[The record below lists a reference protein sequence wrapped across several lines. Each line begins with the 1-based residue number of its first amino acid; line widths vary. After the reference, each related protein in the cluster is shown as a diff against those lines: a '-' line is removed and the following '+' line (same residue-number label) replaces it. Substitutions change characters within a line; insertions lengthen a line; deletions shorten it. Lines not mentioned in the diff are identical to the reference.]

1 MTISRANKE
10 DLPAILQLQYR
21 AYQSEAVLLQNF
33 SSPPLKQTLADLVA
47 EFERGI
53 VLKAEEGGMI
63 VGSVRAYF
71 EDGTARI
78 GKLIVDPAFQ
88 GRGIGTALLSAV
100 EQACSAPRYELF
112 TSSKSEKNIRLYER
126 VGYRKFLEKQV
137 SADLSFVY
145 LEKTALA

>member
-1 MTISRANKE
+1 MTIVQAERE
-10 DLPAILQLQYR
+10 DLKAILQLQYL

-33 SSPPLKQTLADLVA
+33 LIPPLKQTLADLEA
-47 EFERGI
+47 EFERGV

-63 VGSVRAYF
+63 IGSVRAYC
-71 EDGTARI
+71 EDGTTRI

-100 EQACSAPRYELF
+100 EQACPAPRYELF

-126 VGYRKFLEKQV
+126 AGYVRFAKKDAGEGIT
-137 SADLSFVY
+137 FVY
-145 LEKTALA
+145 LEKPST

>member
-1 MTISRANKE
+1 MTIIQAERE
-10 DLPAILQLQYR
+10 DLEAILQLQYL

-33 SSPPLKQTLADLVA
+33 SIPPLKQTLTDLEA

-63 VGSVRAYF
+63 VGSVRAYC

-88 GRGIGTALLSAV
+88 AELARRAGVSLPAGNGSGFPRVNVRDGSN
-100 EQACSAPRYELF
+100 APATGPMAQWPNGKRFICYREF
-112 TSSKSEKNIRLYER
+112 TTIAHQCNP
-126 VGYRKFLEKQV
+126 
-137 SADLSFVY
+137 
-145 LEKTALA
+145 

>member
-1 MTISRANKE
+1 MTIIQAERE
-10 DLPAILQLQYR
+10 DLEAILQLQYR

-33 SSPPLKQTLADLVA
+33 SIPPLKQTLADLVA
-47 EFERGI
+47 EFERGV

-63 VGSVRAYF
+63 IGSVRAYC
-71 EDGTARI
+71 EDGTTRI

-126 VGYRKFLEKQV
+126 AGYVRFAEKE
-137 SADLSFVY
+137 AGGGITFVY
-145 LEKTALA
+145 LQKA

>member
-1 MTISRANKE
+1 MTISRATKE
-10 DLPAILQLQYR
+10 DLSAILNLQYR

-33 SSPPLKQTLADLVA
+33 SIPPLKQTLADLAA
-47 EFERGI
+47 EFERGV
-53 VLKAEEGGMI
+53 VLKAEECGKI
-63 VGSVRAYF
+63 VGSVRACC
-71 EDGTARI
+71 EGDTARI

-126 VGYRKFLEKQV
+126 AGYVRFAEKE
-137 SADLSFVY
+137 AGAGITFVY
-145 LEKTALA
+145 LEKHSA

>member
-1 MTISRANKE
+1 MTILPATLP
-10 DLPAILQLQYR
+10 DLPAILSLQYL

-33 SSPPLKQTLADLVA
+33 SIPPLKQTLAELEA
-47 EFERGI
+47 EFTSGI
-53 VLKAEEGGMI
+53 ILKAVEDGEI
-63 VGSVRAYF
+63 IGSVRAKH
-71 EDGTARI
+71 ENGTAYI
-78 GKLIVDPAFQ
+78 GKLIVHPAHQ
-88 GRGIGTALLSAV
+88 GNGIGTNLLYAI
-100 EQACSAPRYELF
+100 EQAAPAPRYELF

>member
-1 MTISRANKE
+1 MTISRATKE
-10 DLPAILQLQYR
+10 DLSAILNLQYR

-33 SSPPLKQTLADLVA
+33 SIPPLKQTLADLEA
-47 EFERGI
+47 EFERGV

-63 VGSVRAYF
+63 AGSVRACC
-71 EDGTARI
+71 EGGTSRI

-100 EQACSAPRYELF
+100 ELACSAPRYELF

-126 VGYRKFLEKQV
+126 AGYVRYAEETVNPVLR
-137 SADLSFVY
+137 FVY
-145 LEKTALA
+145 LEKVST

>member
-1 MTISRANKE
+1 MTIIQAERE
-10 DLPAILQLQYR
+10 DLKAILQLQYL
-21 AYQSEAVLLQNF
+21 AYQSEAELLQNF
-33 SSPPLKQTLADLVA
+33 SIPPLKQILADLEA

-53 VLKAEEGGMI
+53 FLKAEEGGEI
-63 VGSVRAYF
+63 IGSVRAYC

-100 EQACSAPRYELF
+100 EQAYSASRYELF

-126 VGYRKFLEKQV
+126 AGYVRFSEKELGAGIT
-137 SADLSFVY
+137 SVY
-145 LEKTALA
+145 LEKAIT